1 MNISEVAKLTGLT
14 AKTLRFYEDKGLVI
28 PLRQDNGYRVYSQKN
43 QEELTLLRQARL
55 VGFSLDECAQL
66 LDLFR
71 NPARR
76 SADVKVK
83 TEQKIVELDKQIAD
97 LTQMRRILSTLV
109 QECPGDDKA
118 ECPIISGLSQLSYPS
133 DVPVVQQVSQLLCCH
148 PIAEQSGE
156 LDK

>member
-14 AKTLRFYEDKGLVI
+14 AKTLRFYEDKGLVT

-76 SADVKVK
+76 SADVKAK
-83 TEQKIVELDKQIAD
+83 TEQKIVELDRQIAD
-97 LTQMRRILSTLV
+97 LTQMRRVLSALV

-118 ECPIISGLSQLSYPS
+118 ECPIISGLSQAGYRP
-133 DVPVVQQVSQLLCCH
+133 DVLPCESVLPYSCCGH
-148 PIAEQSGE
+148 EKKE
-156 LDK
+156 

>member
-14 AKTLRFYEDKGLVI
+14 AKTLRFYEDKGLVT

-55 VGFSLDECAQL
+55 VGFSLDECAKL

-76 SADVKVK
+76 SADVKAK
-83 TEQKIVELDKQIAD
+83 TEQKIVELDRQIAD
-97 LTQMRRILSTLV
+97 LTQMRRVLSALV

-118 ECPIISGLSQLSYPS
+118 ECPIISGLSQAAYRP
-133 DVPVVQQVSQLLCCH
+133 DVLPCEPVLPHSCCGH
-148 PIAEQSGE
+148 EKKQ
-156 LDK
+156 